1 MDTPLTRRSMFLE
14 VRRTL
19 EEAARAF
26 IQAVTTPPAVNEGTV
41 VGGIGST
48 LAVLFGAGAA
58 RLWVA
63 ALILML
69 LDLIA
74 GLLRALVRPDEEVS
88 GAAFLGGFLGKL
100 LLLLL
105 VPAAGGIDA
114 VAALLPKVAEFTDGL
129 PATTVVL
136 CALILHES
144 ASIVQNVK
152 RAKGDLPVIQMF
164 VRIFKE

>member
-1 MDTPLTRRSMFLE
+1 
-14 VRRTL
+14 
-19 EEAARAF
+19 
-26 IQAVTTPPAVNEGTV
+26 
-41 VGGIGST
+41 
-48 LAVLFGAGAA
+48 GAGAA

-88 GAAFLGGFLGKL
+88 GAVFLGGFFGKL

-114 VAALLPKVAEFTDGL
+114 VASLIPKVAEATDGL

-164 VRIFKE
+164 VKVFKE

>member
-1 MDTPLTRRSMFLE
+1 MTLLEARRMFD
-14 VRRTL
+14 
-19 EEAARAF
+19 EAVRAF
-26 IQAVTTPPAVNEGTV
+26 VQAVTTPPAANEGTV
-41 VGGIGST
+41 VGGIGAS

-63 ALILML
+63 VLVLML
-69 LDLIA
+69 ADLLA

-105 VPAAGGIDA
+105 VPAAGGVDA
-114 VAALLPKVAEFTDGL
+114 VAALLPKLAEFTDGL

-152 RAKGDLPVIQMF
+152 RAKGDLPVIQM
-164 VRIFKE
+164 VARIFRESKP

>member
-1 MDTPLTRRSMFLE
+1 MFLE
-14 VRRTL
+14 VRRMFD
-19 EEAARAF
+19 EAVRAF
-26 IQAVTTPPAVNEGTV
+26 VQAVTTPPTLNEGAI

-69 LDLIA
+69 LDLLA
-74 GLLRALVRPDEEVS
+74 GLLRALVRQDEEVS
-88 GAAFLGGFLGKL
+88 GAAFLGGFFGKL

-105 VPAAGGIDA
+105 VPAAGGVDA
-114 VAALLPKVAEFTDGL
+114 VASLLPKLAEFTDGL

-152 RAKGDLPVIQMF
+152 CAKGDLPVIQM
-164 VRIFKE
+164 VARIFRESKS

>member
-1 MDTPLTRRSMFLE
+1 MYYELKRMVD
-14 VRRTL
+14 V
-19 EEAARAF
+19 AARAF
-26 IQAVTTPPAVNEGTV
+26 LQAVTTLPPLNEGTI
-41 VGGIGST
+41 VGGIGAS

-58 RLWVA
+58 RLWLAV
-63 ALILML
+63 LVLML
-69 LDLIA
+69 ADLLA

-105 VPAAGGIDA
+105 VPAAGGVDA
-114 VAALLPKVAEFTDGL
+114 VAALLPKLAEFTDGL

-152 RAKGDLPVIQMF
+152 RAKGNLPVIQMF
-164 VRIFKE
+164 VRAFKESKS